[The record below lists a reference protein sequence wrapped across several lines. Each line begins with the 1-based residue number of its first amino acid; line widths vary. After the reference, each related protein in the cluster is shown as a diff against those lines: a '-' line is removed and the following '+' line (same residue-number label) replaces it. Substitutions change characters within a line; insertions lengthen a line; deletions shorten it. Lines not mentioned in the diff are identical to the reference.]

1 MTNDTTIRPV
11 GRPPQPNSRTA
22 MTPWRVE
29 PRTVDRVRFFGE
41 ATGLPPGEIFAEAL
55 SERGLRESVMRLRE
69 KRRTA
74 K

>member
-1 MTNDTTIRPV
+1 MTNDTIRPV
-11 GRPPQPNSRTA
+11 GRPPQKHSRTA

-41 ATGLPPGEIFAEAL
+41 ATGLPPGEIFAESL

-69 KRRTA
+69 KRRVS